1 MDSRKL
7 VLVVDDEELIR
18 EVLRLALES
27 HGYSV
32 ALAADG
38 KEALEF
44 LSKDIRPCVMLLDL
58 MMPVMDGWA
67 LMKTLA
73 SDTQLADIPV
83 VIVTAFSERAHS
95 IKFKEILYKPVELDT
110 LYSVV
115 GRYCA

>member
-1 MDSRKL
+1 MNSRKL

-27 HGYSV
+27 CGYSV

-38 KEALEF
+38 KEALEI
-44 LSKDIRPCVMLLDL
+44 LAKDIRPCLMLVDL

-67 LMKTLA
+67 LMEILENN
-73 SDTQLADIPV
+73 SQLSGIPV
-83 VIVTAFSERAHS
+83 VVITAFSERAHS
-95 IKFKEILYKPVELDT
+95 IKNKEILYKPVELDT
-110 LYSVV
+110 LFSVV